1 MVKLANPLYTEWILE
16 AIQKVKRQKQRP
28 SEERICHAVSASHGL
43 DKLLVLEQLE
53 LSVLDGSILKV
64 TNKGCASY
72 KDPGNPGRIST
83 HSYGNPSACL
93 KGSIRGSSDLRN
105 VDWNKLLKTAIE
117 GLDEPSGSSLKNIE
131 RFLRNQEDLSC
142 VVSSPQFQQRLRL
155 AAKRAV
161 NNGRLLK
168 DGPLYRM
175 NYGNFEGIGSSK
187 ASASTRCL
195 PCVTLLPHEKDQ
207 PRADP
212 IPICSF
218 CLGTRESNREKM
230 PEELLSCADC
240 GSSGHPSCLKFSA
253 ELTINVK
260 ALRWQC
266 IECKTCSACRI
277 QGKNAEDMLF
287 CDSCDRGFHMECCDP
302 PLSKMPK
309 GTWICHVCRPKEK
322 GKALLHKRAAQIKRR
337 YAKPVGRP
345 KNKLKQLTMSV
356 ANSEG
361 TLIALAGRGSPGRGQ
376 KIKVCTTPSSGHAAS
391 VMDSSSRLAVTNPS
405 WAGDTAQLTTTTFFS
420 STSTSSKLNK
430 KTKGLI
436 DGLTKFFTPSPI
448 GRRSRGEIVDFSKH
462 YLPRKKGPQKQSYT
476 SHSSMVATGI
486 TQKINSPIN
495 AHPPPPVL
503 PGQSPSSQKS
513 NNSTSAN
520 SPQSSSSQSS
530 VPSFGS
536 LPNSNQLKGLF
547 DGLSHIFT
555 AQGQSRKK
563 GHPSYAP
570 PKRMRRKADLS
581 STSKSL
587 SRLHGKR
594 EIKNRL
600 VSSSSLSC
608 WGMSRGRTFKA
619 AHFKR
624 TFLKKHRMLG
634 RVKYKMTP
642 QKGTPTPGKGS
653 LGDGRIIPDRDH
665 DNNGKKKLK
674 TENSGVC
681 IVNTKDNVTEEDV
694 EMFKKAQKL
703 SEEKVR
709 YAGAADSGRYP
720 AVIEFGKYEIH
731 TWYSSPYP
739 QEYSRLHKLYLCEFC
754 LKYMKSKHILQRHSK
769 KCGWFHPPAN
779 EIYRKENLSVF
790 EVDGNVSKIF
800 CQNLCL
806 LAKLFLDHK
815 TLYYDVEPFL
825 FYVLTKNDEKGC
837 HLVGYFS
844 KEKLCQQKYN
854 VSCIMIMPQY
864 QRQGFGRFLID
875 FSYLLSRREGQ
886 PGSPEKPLS
895 DLGRLS
901 YLAYWKS
908 VLLEYLYYHRDKH
921 MSIKGISRATG
932 MCPHDIA
939 ATLQQL
945 RMIDRQHGRFVIVRR
960 EKLIQKHM
968 ERLKANP
975 RVNTVDPD
983 SLQWTSVAPCN
994 AALSEEEREAE
1005 MEAERLMEQAT
1016 CWEKEEQEAF
1026 NVKLNSRL
1034 ASTKMTCKNSLTRSS
1049 ECLPTI
1055 PEWSTLQSKECSEN
1069 ENEDDEEEEEESD
1082 AQPASP
1088 PVLTKAQGVLNIKR
1102 KKPVLLRRKRGRKR
1116 RHGNSSV
1123 TTETISETTE
1133 VLNEPFENSDEERPM
1148 PLLEP
1153 NCKMDGEDE
1162 DEPCVK
1168 RMVNRHDRQKHV
1180 KTEQLDNHNCRK
1192 AIVEEMHSKDVTSIG
1207 SMLKGSIED
1216 NPEPVKRKKG
1226 WPKGVKRG
1234 PPKWRRKKE
1243 RKTGFKLN
1251 LYTPPETPMEA
1262 NQVLTEEQ
1270 KEDLDKISSVTE
1282 VDGSLKESDLSVTDL
1297 GQPLSEP
1304 ASPDDLHP
1312 KMIEEK
1318 SRSEDNSD
1326 SSDECLESLDQV
1338 DENQGENHS
1347 DKMDEDISQV
1357 HEHDDEDEEE
1367 EEPVQN
1373 EDHDADDEDD
1383 SHVDST
1389 ELEKEEGAPEA
1400 LTEPTECQEPCFD
1413 LNTAVENDDDD
1424 DSSGN
1429 RRDMEVDDDDNEI
1442 VSESES
1448 DDDNSHHLH
1457 EKEEEQSSKMKDVHS
1472 VCAEIDNETVQAVQS
1487 LTQENNEHEDNFQ
1500 DCVETQEA
1508 CRSLQSYT
1516 HADHSP
1522 QMTIMDD
1529 CQQSDHS
1536 SPISSVHSHPSQS
1549 VRSVNSPAVS
1559 VLENS
1564 YTQISPDHSAISV
1577 PSLQNMETSPMM
1589 DVPSVSDHSQQVVD
1603 SGFSDLGSI
1612 ESTTENYENPSSY
1625 DSTLGGSI
1633 CGNNSSQSSCSYNT
1647 ISSSSLT
1654 QSSCA
1659 VTQQIANINGSCSMM
1674 QQNSINSPQNC
1685 SVKSPQ
1691 GCVVE
1696 RPPSNQQQQMAQC
1709 SMATNFSPP
1718 MQLTEVSESGN
1729 PNIGI
1734 YERMGQSD
1742 YGGGHYPQPS
1752 ATFSLAKLQQLT
1764 NTLMDH
1770 PLPYN
1775 HSASVTSYANSV
1787 SLSSQLSNTG
1797 LASLSQS
1804 PHSVP
1809 GGPQAQSTMTP
1820 PPNLTPPPLNLPPP
1834 LLQRNMASPNVGI
1847 PPAQRLQTQM
1857 PVKSHVAMRGKSAPH
1872 QQQFYGR
1879 ASQTVA
1885 MQTPARTLA
1894 MPRMNMG
1901 VNLMPAPAYNVNS
1914 MNMNMNTLNAMNGYR
1929 MSQPMMNTSYH
1940 GNHAYMNQSAQY
1952 PMQMGMMGA
1961 QPYPQQPMQG
1971 PPHSNMMY
1979 SPASHHSYMNTG
1991 MSKQSL
1997 NGSFMRR

>member
-93 KGSIRGSSDLRN
+93 KGSIRGSPDLRN

-187 ASASTRCL
+187 ASASTRCP

-361 TLIALAGRGSPGRGQ
+361 TLIALAGRGSP
-376 KIKVCTTPSSGHAAS
+376 
-391 VMDSSSRLAVTNPS
+391 
-405 WAGDTAQLTTTTFFS
+405 
-420 STSTSSKLNK
+420 
-430 KTKGLI
+430 
-436 DGLTKFFTPSPI
+436 
-448 GRRSRGEIVDFSKH
+448 
-462 YLPRKKGPQKQSYT
+462 
-476 SHSSMVATGI
+476 
-486 TQKINSPIN
+486 
-495 AHPPPPVL
+495 
-503 PGQSPSSQKS
+503 
-513 NNSTSAN
+513 
-520 SPQSSSSQSS
+520 
-530 VPSFGS
+530 
-536 LPNSNQLKGLF
+536 
-547 DGLSHIFT
+547 
-555 AQGQSRKK
+555 
-563 GHPSYAP
+563 
-570 PKRMRRKADLS
+570 
-581 STSKSL
+581 
-587 SRLHGKR
+587 
-594 EIKNRL
+594 
-600 VSSSSLSC
+600 
-608 WGMSRGRTFKA
+608 
-619 AHFKR
+619 
-624 TFLKKHRMLG
+624 
-634 RVKYKMTP
+634 
-642 QKGTPTPGKGS
+642 
-653 LGDGRIIPDRDH
+653 

-709 YAGAADSGRYP
+709 YAGVADPGRYP

-790 EVDGNVSKIF
+790 EVDGNISKIF

-908 VLLEYLYYHRDKH
+908 VILEYLYYHRDKH

-945 RMIDRQHGRFVIVRR
+945 RMIDRQHGRFVIIRR

-983 SLQWTSVAPCN
+983 SLQWTSIAPCN

-1055 PEWSTLQSKECSEN
+1055 PEWSTIQSKECSEN
-1069 ENEDDEEEEEESD
+1069 ENEDEEEEEEESD

-1102 KKPVLLRRKRGRKR
+1102 KRPVLLRRKRGRKR

-1192 AIVEEMHSKDVTSIG
+1192 AIAEEMHSKDVTSIG

-1304 ASPDDLHP
+1304 ASPDELHP
-1312 KMIEEK
+1312 KMVEEK

-1347 DKMDEDISQV
+1347 DKTDEDISQA

-1389 ELEKEEGAPEA
+1389 ELEKEESAPEV

-1424 DSSGN
+1424 DDDSSSGN
-1429 RRDMEVDDDDNEI
+1429 RRDMEVDDDDHEI
-1442 VSESES
+1442 VSDSES
-1448 DDDNSHHLH
+1448 DDENSHHLH
-1457 EKEEEQSSKMKDVHS
+1457 EKEEEHNSKMKDVHS

-1696 RPPSNQQQQMAQC
+1696 RPPSNQQQQMSQC